1 MNWIFLQVWTGFLQ
15 ATKAVKIQFKL
26 RKKIQFIKL
35 EISNS
40 IMSKIDCRLIGGLDY
55 FIPTLAVKSVWNLHN
70 PGYISEGAHQWLLHR
85 KTILSKR
92 ELYLG
97 IVKVCKP
104 VPISYEKAKNHTT
117 LVKLPIFQ
125 PPKPIS
131 PLNLVRHLENP
142 QICIK
147 ISYWYF
153 DGKVKRILK

>member
-1 MNWIFLQVWTGFLQ
+1 MNWVFFTSLNWIFVSYKGSKNPVHQTRIF
-15 ATKAVKIQFKL
+15 
-26 RKKIQFIKL
+26 
-35 EISNS
+35 
-40 IMSKIDCRLIGGLDY
+40 KIDNVKNQVQIDRGFGSHYMNY

-142 QICIK
+142 QI
-147 ISYWYF
+147 SHWYF